1 MRHITEKI
9 EEYSVTKSNRRGLIF
24 CNRNAEAEELSR
36 KFNTLGY
43 RTAAISGQDSDEV
56 RDAAISRLEAGEL
69 EYIFS
74 VDIMNEGVDIPSLN
88 QIIMLRR
95 TDSAIIFIQQ
105 LGRGLRLNDGKE
117 YTLVLD
123 FIGNYQSNFL
133 VPIAL
138 SVTRRTTKTAWRRL
152 VQESDSAIPGC
163 STVSFDV
170 FPKLASIRPSTAV
183 TLPPSDF

>member
-36 KFNTLGY
+36 KFNALEY

-74 VDIMNEGVDIPSLN
+74 VDIMNEGVDIP
-88 QIIMLRR
+88 R
-95 TDSAIIFIQQ
+95 
-105 LGRGLRLNDGKE
+105 
-117 YTLVLD
+117 
-123 FIGNYQSNFL
+123 
-133 VPIAL
+133 
-138 SVTRRTTKTAWRRL
+138 
-152 VQESDSAIPGC
+152 
-163 STVSFDV
+163 
-170 FPKLASIRPSTAV
+170 SIRSLCFGAPTPQSSLFNSSVAV
-183 TLPPSDF
+183 CA

>member
-138 SVTRRTTKTAWRRL
+138 SGDKTYNKDR
-152 VQESDSAIPGC
+152 
-163 STVSFDV
+163 
-170 FPKLASIRPSTAV
+170 LASSRPRERFGDPRMLNGKLRSYFRSSH
-183 TLPPSDF
+183 L